1 MGFSSVALTPD
12 EVRSIAHLA
21 RVGVDDATLTELAT
35 DLTTVL
41 ELVEQMN
48 SVDTTGVE
56 PMAHPGAAQ
65 LRLRADK
72 VSEENQREALQAP
85 APSAEAGYFL
95 VPRVIE

>member
-1 MGFSSVALTPD
+1 MALTTD

-21 RVGVDDATLTELAT
+21 RIGLDEARLSELAT
-35 DLTTVL
+35 DLSTVL

-56 PMAHPGAAQ
+56 PMAHPGSSG
-65 LRLRADK
+65 LRLRADA
-72 VSEENQREALQAP
+72 VTEENRREALQAP
-85 APSAEAGYFL
+85 APSAEDGYFL